1 MRCLP
6 LIFFFA
12 LTVMTTD
19 LFAQEFEPPVN
30 AVLEKKDDYLKY
42 EADIINAARWLE
54 ATPIGA
60 QKEKRVQVNMFF
72 TVWLTGSPTVTIE
85 INSWVM
91 KLTDKNPDLLVV
103 FLSGYARYVL
113 ENQYSNDA
121 AKANEAGVKS
131 MINNY
136 QLGGDVKKNKTL
148 QKAVDADKAGNLTTW
163 MKDFTAKIV
172 R

>member
-1 MRCLP
+1 MRRLP
-6 LIFFFA
+6 LMLCFVLIV
-12 LTVMTTD
+12 LTND
-19 LFAQEFEPPVN
+19 LFAQEFEPPAN
-30 AVLEKKDDYLKY
+30 PVLEKKDDYLKY
-42 EADIINAARWLE
+42 ETDIINAARWLE

-60 QKEKRVQVNMFF
+60 QKEKRVRVNMFF
-72 TVWLTGSPTVTIE
+72 TLWLTGSPTVTVE

-91 KLTDKNPDLLVV
+91 KLTDKNPDLLTV

-148 QKAVDADKAGNLTTW
+148 QKAVDADKAGNLTAW
-163 MKDFTAKIV
+163 MKDFTGKK
-172 R
+172 